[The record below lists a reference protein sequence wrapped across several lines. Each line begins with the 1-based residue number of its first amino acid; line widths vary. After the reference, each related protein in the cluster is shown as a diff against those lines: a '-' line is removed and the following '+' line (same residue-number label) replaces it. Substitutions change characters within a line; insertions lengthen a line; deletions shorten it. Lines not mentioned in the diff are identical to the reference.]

1 MKLLYRANSLEEAN
15 ESKAILELAGIP
27 VMISGENFS
36 GLRLPFF
43 PNNLGVFIYLD
54 EQYND
59 AQKVIADPNYMAES
73 AIDVE
78 DFYQL
83 LESAEFRHNVNTGY
97 LAIFSWLI
105 GTIIVAAVVLYFL
118 YRNF

>member
-1 MKLLYRANSLEEAN
+1 MKLLCRANSLEKAN
-15 ESKAILELAGIP
+15 ELKASLEMAGIP
-27 VMISGENFS
+27 AMISGENFS
-36 GLRLPFF
+36 ALRIPLF
-43 PNNLGVFIYLD
+43 PNNHGVFIYLD

-105 GTIIVAAVVLYFL
+105 GTIMVAAVVLYFL

>member
-54 EQYND
+54 
-59 AQKVIADPNYMAES
+59 
-73 AIDVE
+73 
-78 DFYQL
+78 
-83 LESAEFRHNVNTGY
+83 
-97 LAIFSWLI
+97 
-105 GTIIVAAVVLYFL
+105 
-118 YRNF
+118 